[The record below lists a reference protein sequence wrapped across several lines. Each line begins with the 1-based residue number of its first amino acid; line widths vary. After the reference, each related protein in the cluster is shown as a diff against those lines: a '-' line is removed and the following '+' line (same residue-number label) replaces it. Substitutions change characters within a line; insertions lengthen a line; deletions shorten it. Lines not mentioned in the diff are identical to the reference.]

1 MWQYAIIDHISRKKG
16 TRFVSATPLAMRQQ
30 KLTIRHNNV
39 VESELRI
46 YNRIWEKESSK
57 CMTKRNGRGIVLLV
71 YNTQHFN
78 LEKY

>member
-46 YNRIWEKESSK
+46 YNRI
-57 CMTKRNGRGIVLLV
+57 
-71 YNTQHFN
+71 
-78 LEKY
+78 